1 MPIIIKIKEQP
12 SIEKIYLKA
21 KKTIDGNIIIV
32 DHPEIDIM
40 ILPAQK
46 KIVALPK
53 DELDDEIYE
62 TQTRFF
68 KFLNLNGVITY
79 DTVQAGNLFMSMEA
93 SYPDSKQGDAVQYL
107 LYSCSKFLDDDL
119 PFYKDQRDF
128 EAEMEQNLLEPEEDE
143 YTEFDPDKYHSDRKG
158 SLRPQN
164 PTYGISSI
172 YRI

>member
-12 SIEKIYLKA
+12 SIEKIRLKA
-21 KKTIDGNIIIV
+21 KKTTDGNIIIV

-46 KIVALPK
+46 KVVALAK

-62 TQTRFF
+62 TEERLF
-68 KFLNLNGVITY
+68 KFLSLNGCITY

-93 SYPDSKQGDAVQYL
+93 SYPEPKQGDPVQYV
-107 LYSCSKFLDDDL
+107 LYALSKFMDEDL
-119 PFYKDQRDF
+119 PFYQDQKAF
-128 EAEMEQNLLEPEEDE
+128 EKEVEKNLLEPEEDE
-143 YTEFDPDKYHSDRKG
+143 YTEFDPDKYHSEKKG